1 MVLAIDPALT
11 GPKEVWTKLENQFQ
25 KKSWANKL
33 SMRRKLHSLRLKEGD
48 SVQDHIK
55 QLTEIFNALS
65 VMEAPLSE
73 EDRVIYL
80 LASLPESF
88 GVLVTAL
95 EASST
100 VPTMDV
106 VTERLLHEERKKRE
120 KEESPQD
127 EKAMM
132 SQPRKFYGHC
142 YHSGKQG
149 HLKRDCP
156 GLRGEWGK
164 GKKKYEAH
172 KAANDDDDCDAVI
185 VGHEALQVGLGTSWI
200 VDSGATCHMCNSQSM
215 FVEYEK
221 CAESD
226 TWRWTLVE
234 CLWPGYS
241 GADDEV
247 T

>member
-1 MVLAIDPALT
+1 MGRTIVRGKYSARLALMKESLWNIVEGMETAPREETAGYAKFVERCDRALAIVVLAIDPALLYLIGEPT
-11 GPKEVWTKLENQFQ
+11 DPKEVWTKLENQFQ
-25 KKSWANKL
+25 KKPWANKL

-95 EASST
+95 EASSI

-106 VTERLLHEERKKRE
+106 VTERLLHEEQKKRE

-132 SQPRKFYGHC
+132 SQPRKFYEHC
-142 YHSGKQG
+142 YHCGKQG

-164 GKKKYEAH
+164 GKRKYEAH
-172 KAANDDDDCDAVI
+172 KAANDDDDCDA
-185 VGHEALQVGLGTSWI
+185 
-200 VDSGATCHMCNSQSM
+200 
-215 FVEYEK
+215 
-221 CAESD
+221 
-226 TWRWTLVE
+226 
-234 CLWPGYS
+234 
-241 GADDEV
+241 
-247 T
+247 

>member
-1 MVLAIDPALT
+1 
-11 GPKEVWTKLENQFQ
+11 
-25 KKSWANKL
+25 
-33 SMRRKLHSLRLKEGD
+33 MRRKLHSLRLKEGD
-48 SVQDHIK
+48 SVQDYIK

-106 VTERLLHEERKKRE
+106 VTERLLHEEQKKRE

-132 SQPRKFYGHC
+132 LHPRKFYWHC
-142 YHSGKQG
+142 YHCGKQG

-172 KAANDDDDCDAVI
+172 KAANDDDDCDALI
-185 VGHEALQVGLGTSWI
+185 L
-200 VDSGATCHMCNSQSM
+200 
-215 FVEYEK
+215 
-221 CAESD
+221 
-226 TWRWTLVE
+226 
-234 CLWPGYS
+234 
-241 GADDEV
+241 
-247 T
+247 

>member
-1 MVLAIDPALT
+1 MAKYFMSRLIYLIGEPHN
-11 GPKEVWTKLENQFQ
+11 PKEVWTKLENQFQ

-48 SVQDHIK
+48 SVQDHIIYIK
-55 QLTEIFNALS
+55 HICLMWSWTRVITDRALNICALS

-80 LASLPESF
+80 LASLPESV

-142 YHSGKQG
+142 YHCGKLG

-156 GLRGEWGK
+156 GLHGEWGQRK
-164 GKKKYEAH
+164 EEIEAII
-172 KAANDDDDCDAVI
+172 KTTKFTIAI
-185 VGHEALQVGLGTSWI
+185 
-200 VDSGATCHMCNSQSM
+200 
-215 FVEYEK
+215 
-221 CAESD
+221 
-226 TWRWTLVE
+226 
-234 CLWPGYS
+234 
-241 GADDEV
+241 
-247 T
+247 